1 MFSSLRK
8 KILLVVSVCA
18 SITLLGFLAVY
29 WLTFEQQRSLQR
41 HHDLPSI
48 SQTWFQLN
56 NGIHR
61 SAYTQQAWLNN
72 SDSKFIQ
79 ERDLSWVEQIHPAF
93 NLLGKLYK
101 DARIWEGERS
111 VERSAFY
118 DLRLMILE
126 LENLQHKLVLR
137 AQELRPEKALI
148 AWLEKEK
155 PLVQNI
161 SKQVEILLRWQT
173 DFARQ
178 QDSSLKQGLL
188 GLGIW
193 IWIVASMVLLTVFVI
208 AVFFAKRI
216 TDPLRKLRNAT
227 QKVTRDYFISQK
239 IKETKIQGEEEKPP
253 DNLDEVQTL
262 TYAFQKM
269 ESVIRERTALLEASN
284 LKLDQA
290 SRAKGMYLISMS
302 HELRTPLNAIIGFAE
317 VLLESGREKSLS
329 EYQGDRLLRILK
341 SGKHL
346 LELINSLLDLSK
358 IESGQME
365 VQKSEFDIENLLRDV
380 VELLEPLMQEKALR
394 HEIIIQSE
402 KQITIFTDYGK
413 LRQVLINLLGNAIK
427 FSNHEGR
434 IVINCWRGEAGI
446 SIAIEDE
453 GCGITEEE
461 QQQIFEVFHQVESSA
476 DNMHNGTGL
485 GLALVRSLVKL
496 LGGSVSIKSKYGT
509 GSTFTLHFV
518 YKVNS
523 LPKKLDKHSSM
534 KKREAVDRYF

>member
-1 MFSSLRK
+1 MLSSLRN
-8 KILLVVSVCA
+8 KILFVVTVCA

-29 WLTFEQQRSLQR
+29 WLTLEQQKSLQR

-61 SAYTQQAWLNN
+61 AAHAQQAWLNN
-72 SDSKFIQ
+72 SDSKFLQ
-79 ERDLSWVEQIHPAF
+79 ERDISWGEQIHPAF

-126 LENLQHKLVLR
+126 LENLQHKLVLLT
-137 AQELRPEKALI
+137 QELGPEKALI
-148 AWLEKEK
+148 AWSEKEK

-193 IWIVASMVLLTVFVI
+193 IWIVASIVLLTVFVL

-216 TDPLRKLRNAT
+216 TDPLRKLRNAA
-227 QKVTRDYFISQK
+227 QKVTRDYFINQK
-239 IKETKIQGEEEKPP
+239 IKEAEKPP

-434 IVINCWRGEAGI
+434 IGINCWRGETGI

-476 DNMHNGTGL
+476 DNMQNGTGL

-509 GSTFTLHFV
+509 GSTFTLHFD

-534 KKREAVDRYF
+534 KKREAVDRFF

>member
-1 MFSSLRK
+1 M
-8 KILLVVSVCA
+8 
-18 SITLLGFLAVY
+18 TL
-29 WLTFEQQRSLQR
+29 EQQKSLQR

-61 SAYTQQAWLNN
+61 AARAQQAWLNN
-72 SDSKFIQ
+72 SDSKFLQ
-79 ERDLSWVEQIHPAF
+79 ERYISWRDQIHPAF

-126 LENLQHKLVLR
+126 LENLQNELVLL
-137 AQELRPEKALI
+137 AQVLGPEKALI
-148 AWLEKEK
+148 TWSEKEK
-155 PLVQNI
+155 PLVQDI
-161 SKQVEILLRWQT
+161 IMQVEILLRWQT

-193 IWIVASMVLLTVFVI
+193 IWIVASIVLLTVFVL

-216 TDPLRKLRNAT
+216 TDPLRKLRNAA
-227 QKVTRDYFISQK
+227 QKVTRDYFINQN
-239 IKETKIQGEEEKPP
+239 IEEEEIQGKKEKSL

-262 TYAFQKM
+262 TDAFQKM

-284 LKLDQA
+284 RRLDQA

-317 VLLESGREKSLS
+317 VLIESGREESPS
-329 EYQGDRLLRILK
+329 EYQADRLLRILK
-341 SGKHL
+341 SGKNL

-365 VQKSEFDIENLLRDV
+365 MQKTEFDIYNLLRDV
-380 VELLEPLMQEKALR
+380 MELLEPLMQEKTLR
-394 HEIIIQSE
+394 HELNIKSE
-402 KQITIFTDYGK
+402 QQIMLYTDYGK
-413 LRQVLINLLGNAIK
+413 LRQILINLLGNAIK
-427 FSNHEGR
+427 FTDHEGR
-434 IVINCWRGEAGI
+434 IGINCWKDETGI
-446 SIAIEDE
+446 SIAIEDS
-453 GCGITEEE
+453 GCGIAEQE
-461 QQQIFEVFHQVESSA
+461 QQQIFEVFHQAEPSS
-476 DNMHNGTGL
+476 DNMQNGTGL
-485 GLALVRSLVKL
+485 GLALVKSLVEL

-509 GSTFTLHFV
+509 GSIFTLHFD

-523 LPKKLDKHSSM
+523 LP
-534 KKREAVDRYF
+534 

>member
-1 MFSSLRK
+1 MFSSLRN

-18 SITLLGFLAVY
+18 SITLLGFFAVY
-29 WLTFEQQRSLQR
+29 WLTLEQQKSLQR

-48 SQTWFQLN
+48 SQAWFQLN

-61 SAYTQQAWLNN
+61 AAHAQQAWLNN
-72 SDSKFIQ
+72 SDSKFLQ
-79 ERDLSWVEQIHPAF
+79 ERDMSWGEKIHPAF

-137 AQELRPEKALI
+137 VQELSPEKALI
-148 AWLEKEK
+148 AWSEKEK

-161 SKQVEILLRWQT
+161 SKQIEILLRWQT

-193 IWIVASMVLLTVFVI
+193 IWIVASIVLLTVFVL

-216 TDPLRKLRNAT
+216 TDPLRKLRNAA
-227 QKVTRDYFISQK
+227 QNVTRDYFINQK
-239 IKETKIQGEEEKPP
+239 IKEAEIQGKEKKLA

-262 TYAFQKM
+262 TDAFQKM

-284 LKLDQA
+284 RKLDQA

-317 VLLESGREKSLS
+317 VLLESEKEKTQS
-329 EYQGDRLLRILK
+329 EYQADRLLRILK

-365 VQKSEFDIENLLRDV
+365 VQKTEFDLENLLRDV
-380 VELLEPLMQEKALR
+380 VELLEPLMQEKGLQ
-394 HEIIIQSE
+394 HELIIQSE
-402 KQITIFTDYGK
+402 QQIMLYTDYGK
-413 LRQVLINLLGNAIK
+413 LRQVLINLLANSIK
-427 FSNHEGR
+427 FSDPEGH
-434 IVINCWRGEAGI
+434 IGINCRRDEKNI
-446 SIAIEDE
+446 SIAIEDS

-461 QQQIFEVFHQVESSA
+461 QQKIFEVFHQVESSA
-476 DNMHNGTGL
+476 ENLQNGTGL
-485 GLALVRSLVKL
+485 GLALVKSLVKL
-496 LGGSVSIKSKYGT
+496 LGGSVSVKSKYGT
-509 GSTFTLHFV
+509 GSTFTLHFDQ
-518 YKVNS
+518 KVNI
-523 LPKKLDKHSSM
+523 H
-534 KKREAVDRYF
+534 A